1 MAGGRYLIRAFDT
14 GMDVGMM
21 LNGEQSTGDRPAR
34 GRGGSLRKVRAGL
47 DGTLRAQRWNFTRAW
62 IQGLGLCEQI
72 REGKWVFCRAC
83 VRHHWVMSL
92 FPRGACIK
100 PCGPS
105 QLGSHYSSRRI

>member
-1 MAGGRYLIRAFDT
+1 MAGGRYLIRTCDT

-34 GRGGSLRKVRAGL
+34 GRDGSLRKVRAGL

-105 QLGSHYSSRRI
+105 QLGSHYSSRKI